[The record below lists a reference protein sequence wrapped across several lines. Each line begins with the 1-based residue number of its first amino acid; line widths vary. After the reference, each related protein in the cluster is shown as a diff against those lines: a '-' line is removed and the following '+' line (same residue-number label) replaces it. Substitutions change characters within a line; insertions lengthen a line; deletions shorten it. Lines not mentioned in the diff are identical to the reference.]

1 MAVAVIDLTTGEQV
15 NLIVADVSEP
25 PPAGCE
31 LVDMPAGF
39 MWSQERRS
47 TIEIPIP
54 DIDLPAAVS
63 GGGT

>member
-15 NLIVADVSEP
+15 NLIVADVSNP

-31 LVDMPAGF
+31 LVDIPAGF
-39 MWSQERRS
+39 QWSKELRS
-47 TIEIPIP
+47 VIEIPIP
-54 DIDLPAAVS
+54 NIDLPNAVS